1 MHSVDKWGIWPRLPV
16 FLGLFYL
23 GLRRHLHQQ
32 YNLFSVGETP
42 IGSRFHPADVTF
54 RTANGELNDPFN
66 GNAGSQG
73 TFFGRNIFPADQDQK
88 VTYLFIPS

>member
-1 MHSVDKWGIWPRLPV
+1 MAAFTCIFRSI
-16 FLGLFYL
+16 LFGVASTPSSTVQL
-23 GLRRHLHQQ
+23 IQ
-32 YNLFSVGETP
+32 FGETP